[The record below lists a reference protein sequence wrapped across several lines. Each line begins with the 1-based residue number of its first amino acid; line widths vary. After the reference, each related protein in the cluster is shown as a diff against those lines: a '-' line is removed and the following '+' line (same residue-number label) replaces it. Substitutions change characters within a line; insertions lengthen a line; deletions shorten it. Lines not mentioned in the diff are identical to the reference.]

1 MLTFFA
7 VVRLQGLR
15 NQAKQVAALEEKFQ
29 ALEGDD
35 DGNVTKVQLH
45 AFLQKEGAFEI
56 FDTTEVTEVMD
67 RFDKNKSGHLDPEE
81 MKKVREVIRLKRAQL
96 AEQIQQAENEVIVP
110 PGSARGA
117 GNSRF
122 LARRQRGGSQIS
134 DAQNIAIRT
143 ELAALQENLSE
154 IQARQER
161 QAQIEKKLL
170 SAVESISSKVESLV
184 DREKDFRFLRKGLT
198 GDYLT

>member
-1 MLTFFA
+1 
-7 VVRLQGLR
+7 LQGLR

-35 DGNVTKVQLH
+35 DGKVSKVQLH

-56 FDTTEVTEVMD
+56 FDTTEVTEVMA
-67 RFDKNKSGHLDPEE
+67 RFDQNQSGHLDPEE
-81 MKKVREVIRLKRAQL
+81 MKKVREVIRLKKAQL
-96 AEQIQQAENEVIVP
+96 AEQIHEAENEVIVP
-110 PGSARGA
+110 SGA
-117 GNSRF
+117 GGDGGSRPANSRF

-143 ELAALQENLSE
+143 ELAALQDNLSE
-154 IQARQER
+154 VQARLEK
-161 QAQIEKKLL
+161 QAQVEKKLL
-170 SAVESISSKVESLV
+170 SAVELIGSKVESLV

-198 GDYLT
+198 GDYLS